1 MFAPWKQAGIKVR
14 CRRDGSS
21 LECVP
26 KQIRYDMKSGK
37 VRIIGGEWRRRG
49 LSFPAVDAL
58 RPTPD
63 AVRETLFNW
72 LMPYIFGR
80 HCLDLYAGSGALAF
94 EAVSRGAAA
103 AVMVEKNA
111 RAATALKQNCEMIG
125 AQNKISVTRCSAMD
139 YLSTTDKHFDL
150 IFLDPPFAGNEL
162 EKACYQIEKH
172 GLIAPSGLIYLEHAR
187 DAQAKSGL
195 TLPASWQKIKAAQRG
210 AVAFALYQNS
220 GAAVDQEV

>member
-1 MFAPWKQAGIKVR
+1 
-14 CRRDGSS
+14 
-21 LECVP
+21 
-26 KQIRYDMKSGK
+26 MKSGK

-49 LSFPAVDAL
+49 LSFPVVDAL

-72 LMPYIFGR
+72 LMPYIHGR

-94 EAVSRGAAA
+94 EAVSRGAAS

-111 RAATALKQNCEMIG
+111 RAAAALKQNCEMID
-125 AQNKISVTRCSAMD
+125 AQNKISVTRCFAMD
-139 YLSTTDKHFDL
+139 YLSTSDKCFDL

-187 DAQAKSGL
+187 NVNGKSGQ
-195 TLPASWQKIKAAQRG
+195 TLPANWQKLKSAQRG
-210 AVAFALYQNS
+210 AVEYALYQKS
-220 GAAVDQEV
+220 DAIVDSHV